1 MYTDDTPET
10 APARR
15 RIVPQPLRT
24 EAPFALIAGDTPA
37 TSELE
42 ARLKRDHPLITFPSL
57 SHFLA
62 EPRRA
67 WVAIVVARS
76 GAWDHRLD
84 GYVRRRGCIAL
95 FGLTEESYGWPEA
108 VARVHDLAALE
119 AWLQALN
126 APQPELIKKE
136 RPKRTPRAQ
145 LAAAA
150 SAPGA
155 RWNQESAGEAKAA
168 SALPASAGNTLR
180 PLAAATPLPRR
191 AAPPVSLRGDRA
203 KTRAGNGARAL
214 HKAGPRKSSAE
225 NRAELHA
232 RSVALARALAREAP
246 RPDDRAADLKFARI
260 AAELGLSRA
269 FELLA
274 ELRARATRLALSMGR
289 G

>member
-24 EAPFALIAGDTPA
+24 EAPFALIAGDSPS

-62 EPRRA
+62 EPARRT
-67 WVAIVVARS
+67 WLAIVVARS

-108 VARVHDLAALE
+108 VARVRDLPELE
-119 AWLQALN
+119 AWLHALS
-126 APQPELIKKE
+126 APQPEPKKE
-136 RPKRTPRAQ
+136 RPKRAPRVQ

-155 RWNQESAGEAKAA
+155 RWNQESAGDAK
-168 SALPASAGNTLR
+168 PASVVPASTGNTLR

-191 AAPPVSLRGDRA
+191 VLPPAGSLRHERA
-203 KTRAGNGARAL
+203 KATAGNGARAP
-214 HKAGPRKSSAE
+214 HKADPRKSSVE

-246 RPDDRAADLKFARI
+246 RPDDRAADLKFTRI
-260 AAELGLSRA
+260 AAELGLTRA

-289 G
+289 

>member
-24 EAPFALIAGDTPA
+24 EAPFALIAGDTPL

-62 EPRRA
+62 EPARRT

-84 GYVRRRGCIAL
+84 SYVRRRGCIAL

-108 VARVHDLAALE
+108 VVRVRDLAELD

-126 APQPELIKKE
+126 APQPELKRE

-145 LAAAA
+145 LVAAA
-150 SAPGA
+150 SAPSA
-155 RWNQESAGEAKAA
+155 RWSQESAGEAKAA
-168 SALPASAGNTLR
+168 PPASPGNTLR
-180 PLAAATPLPRR
+180 PLAAAAPLPRR
-191 AAPPVSLRGDRA
+191 AAPSAVSLRGDRA
-203 KTRAGNGARAL
+203 KTTAGNGARAL
-214 HKAGPRKSSAE
+214 HKAGPRKSSVVE
-225 NRAELHA
+225 SRAELHA

-246 RPDDRAADLKFARI
+246 RSDDRAADLKFARI

-274 ELRARATRLALSMGR
+274 ELRARATQLALSMGR
-289 G
+289 